1 MSWGQRHGGRWR
13 LVLLRHLLS
22 WWTNCRFELIWL
34 YHQVM
39 TTAFVSQAQA
49 AKAVCSQLRRADRA
63 TKDAALRAM
72 AEQVRTDCATILT
85 ANEADVSR
93 GRTAGMSQAMLDR
106 LTLTPQ
112 RVEAMAC
119 GLDDLARL
127 ADPVGEVVRGWTTPQ
142 GVHIEQVRVP
152 IGVIGIIYEARPNVT
167 TDAAGI
173 CLKSGNVALL
183 RGSSSALDSNR
194 AIVAALRAG
203 LTRAGMPADLVNLVE
218 GGHEV
223 TGEMMRARGLVDLL
237 IPRGGKGLIQRVV
250 TGSTVPVIETGL
262 GNCHLVIDADADLDM
277 ALRIAR
283 NAKVQRPSVCN
294 AIETVLIHADIAPQ
308 AIAALTDQM
317 VADGVTLHGDPLA
330 VALDNR
336 IVPATA
342 EEYEAEYLSLDLAVK
357 VVDNLD
363 EAIAHIARYG
373 TGHSETIVTNSV
385 VAAQE
390 FTAMVDAAAV
400 LVNASSRFVDGGQ
413 FGFGAEI
420 GISTQ
425 KMHARGPMG
434 LPEMTTTS
442 YRVVGTGQIR
452 S

>member
-1 MSWGQRHGGRWR
+1 MPWGQRHGGRWR

-49 AKAVCSQLRRADRA
+49 AKAVCPQLRRADRA

-72 AEQVRTDCATILT
+72 AEQVRTDSATILT
-85 ANEADVSR
+85 ANETDVSR

-119 GLDDLARL
+119 GLEDLARL

-167 TDAAGI
+167 SDAAGI
-173 CLKSGNVALL
+173 CLKSGNACLL
-183 RGSSSALDSNR
+183 RGSSSALESNR
-194 AIVAALRAG
+194 AVIAAMRSRLPEEIREA
-203 LTRAGMPADLVNLVE
+203 VQLVE

-223 TGEMMRARGLVDLL
+223 TDELMAARGYVDLL
-237 IPRGGKGLIQRVV
+237 IPRGGAGLINAVV
-250 TGSTVPVIETGL
+250 SGAEVPVIQTGT
-262 GNCHLVIDADADLDM
+262 GNCHLVIDVSADVEM
-277 ALRIAR
+277 AIGIAV
-283 NAKVQRPSVCN
+283 NAKTQRPSVCN
-294 AIETVLIHADIAPQ
+294 AVETVLVHRGIADTAVPLLVD
-308 AIAALTDQM
+308 AMSDR
-317 VADGVTLHGDPLA
+317 GVTVHGDEDSIR
-330 VALDNR
+330 LDPR
-336 IVPATA
+336 IVPA
-342 EEYEAEYLSLDLAVK
+342 EPDEYDDEYLSLDLALRI
-357 VVDNLD
+357 VDDLE
-363 EAIAHIARYG
+363 EAVDHIAKHG
-373 TGHSETIVTNSV
+373 SGHSETIVTKSMSS
-385 VAAQE
+385 QE
-390 FTAMVDAAAV
+390 FFASSVDAAAV
-400 LVNASSRFVDGGQ
+400 LVNCSSRFVDGGE

-425 KMHARGPMG
+425 KLHARGPMG
-434 LPEMTTTS
+434 LREMTTTT
-442 YRVVGTGQIR
+442 YVLRGDGQTR
-452 S
+452 P